1 MKTRDAKKETKKPK
15 KTTSKG
21 MQILNKVLGGRLMK

>member
-1 MKTRDAKKETKKPK
+1 MKTKDAKKETKKPN

-21 MQILNKVLGGRLMK
+21 MKLINKVLGGRLMK